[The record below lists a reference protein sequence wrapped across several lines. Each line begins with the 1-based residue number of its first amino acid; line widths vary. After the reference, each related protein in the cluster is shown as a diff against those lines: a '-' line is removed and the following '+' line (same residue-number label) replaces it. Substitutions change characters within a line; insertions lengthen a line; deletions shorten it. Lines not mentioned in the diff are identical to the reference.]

1 MLSGDVDVNVNVN
14 VNVGRRTDE
23 AHPSVAPMRIAHV
36 VVAFLVGACSTAA
49 VQSSATST
57 SPEPAPAAPAAA
69 TWMPEI
75 SAAVIKAAAAEV
87 RTAPSGKAGVTI
99 LARGE
104 NAFVAKLR
112 MDAGA
117 AVPVHRDA
125 TEEYIH
131 VLSGGGTITVDGT
144 EHAIAAGD
152 TVYMPA
158 NAEVSFQN
166 GDAELVGL
174 QVFAGPEP
182 ASKYGAWDRSE

>member
-1 MLSGDVDVNVNVN
+1 
-14 VNVGRRTDE
+14 
-23 AHPSVAPMRIAHV
+23 MRIAHV

-49 VQSSATST
+49 VQSSATPT
-57 SPEPAPAAPAAA
+57 AEPETAPAPDAEP
-69 TWMPEI
+69 WMPAI
-75 SAAVIKAAAAEV
+75 SEPVTKADAAEV

-99 LARGE
+99 LARGH

-112 MDAGA
+112 MDASA

-131 VLSGGGTITVDGT
+131 VLAGGGTITIDGT
-144 EHAIAAGD
+144 EHTIGEGD

-182 ASKYGAWDRSE
+182 AAKYGGWTGSANVTAAPARP